1 MKKPTKTNATRLI
14 AVLAAAGMTLTAGC
28 ATITRSSSQT
38 VTFKTTPSGA
48 SVKTSHGHY
57 CPSTPCGI
65 RMKRNKEFIATLE
78 KEGCETAQATVS
90 YGMQGEGTAMMAGNI
105 VFGGIIGAGVDA
117 MSGAN
122 MSLKPNPVEV
132 NLDCG

>member
-1 MKKPTKTNATRLI
+1 MKKCIETNATRLI

-28 ATITRSSSQT
+28 ATITRSSSET
-38 VTFKTTPSGA
+38 VTFNSSPSGA
-48 SVKTSHGHY
+48 IVKTSHGHY

-65 RMKRNKEFIATLE
+65 RMKRNQQFTVTIE
-78 KEGCETAQATVS
+78 KEGCKKAEASVT
-90 YGMQGEGTAMMAGNI
+90 YGMKGEGTAMMAGNV

-122 MSLKPNPVEV
+122 MTLQPNPVEV
-132 NLDCG
+132 NLECN

>member
-38 VTFKTTPSGA
+38 VTFKSTPSGA

-57 CPSTPCGI
+57 CPSTPCAL
-65 RMKRNKEFIATLE
+65 RLKRNKEFTATLE

-132 NLDCG
+132 DLDCG

>member
-1 MKKPTKTNATRLI
+1 MTTSIETNATRI
-14 AVLAAAGMTLTAGC
+14 VAVLAAAGITLTAGC
-28 ATITRSSSQT
+28 ATITRSSSET

-57 CPSTPCGI
+57 CPSTPCAL
-65 RMKRNKEFIATLE
+65 RLKRNKEFTATIE

-117 MSGAN
+117 ATGAN
-122 MSLKPNPVEV
+122 MTLKPNPVEV
-132 NLDCG
+132 DLNCG